1 MARDLGHDNPQT
13 TLTTDSSHM
22 QPSIPD
28 CWRIFAYV
36 LDGSQLVVGCCVA
49 ELLTPALINSHG
61 YQVRRLS
68 GGRRSLLSWRLLS
81 QDETDHPQSPSPPS
95 TQHGMTRVPL
105 PLCGVRRL
113 WVCARYRREG
123 VATRLLTCVL
133 SNLICGRPLSRSQV
147 AFAEPTACGADF
159 AVAFTGQEDFITYWL
174 FTPCAFEYIFWKILT
189 LPQYTPFLLVTCSC
203 VVTLFAV
210 TALNIITFKQTEAS
224 NRNGEAGWGHLRRWS
239 LWKCWLNTTSI
250 LSGVHLDCTSYR
262 VPQSVWLKTLLA
274 VHQTALNPSANVFL
288 WITESNLPS
297 YFIYTVCTYS
307 INDITIRGFLNLNG
321 ERD

>member
-159 AVAFTGQEDFITYWL
+159 AVAFTGQEDFITY
-174 FTPCAFEYIFWKILT
+174 
-189 LPQYTPFLLVTCSC
+189 
-203 VVTLFAV
+203 
-210 TALNIITFKQTEAS
+210 
-224 NRNGEAGWGHLRRWS
+224 
-239 LWKCWLNTTSI
+239 
-250 LSGVHLDCTSYR
+250 
-262 VPQSVWLKTLLA
+262 
-274 VHQTALNPSANVFL
+274 
-288 WITESNLPS
+288 
-297 YFIYTVCTYS
+297 
-307 INDITIRGFLNLNG
+307 
-321 ERD
+321 